1 MSTQAKWLNEWWGV
15 TDNRVRSL
23 ESFDTSCGV
32 KLNVDDEAQTCKI
45 AGYELEV
52 ISVNFI
58 ISVVTGGKPRAEF
71 EELKSKIGKYAP
83 FYLGGKRWGPQY
95 FKLLKVST
103 NEIVMNNSGDW
114 LKISVVAEF
123 MEYDLPNSNGKTGSG
138 KDAEKKT
145 VSETKI
151 LYDNV
156 DIWDKITVK
165 SLYYDSYA
173 ESQADC
179 LKIEFNDTARLWDKW
194 TPENEKMIRVVEG
207 RLDTGLMYIHSVKPN
222 NGVMTLTALSIPPT
236 AKNETSKSWEQVRFL
251 QLAEEIAKRHGLQF
265 EAHGVTDRIYTY
277 VRQASTPDFEF
288 LEERAKLEGCAFLV
302 YNKKLVLY
310 SEKAREAAT
319 GTKTITLR
327 DNSHYVYSNNSAKK
341 IKTARV
347 VNSEYTG
354 VYTTA
359 ATDSSKELTQKVNMK
374 ITDQAEADRFA
385 RSFLRARNKTGST
398 GEFRTSLQDDIA
410 AGSVI
415 NIKAVGIESWSG
427 AAFVY
432 HTRHDLVKNTSKI
445 WIRRPLND

>member
-1 MSTQAKWLNEWWGV
+1 MSTQAKWLDEWWGV
-15 TDNRVRSL
+15 TDKRIRSL
-23 ESFDTSCGV
+23 ENFDTSCGV
-32 KLNVDDEAQTCKI
+32 KLNIDDETQTCEI
-45 AGYELEV
+45 SGYDLEV
-52 ISVNFI
+52 ISFNFI
-58 ISVVTGGKPRAEF
+58 VSTVAGGKPRAEF

-95 FKLLKVST
+95 FKLIKVST
-103 NEIVMNNSGDW
+103 NNILMNNAGDW
-114 LKISVVAEF
+114 LKADIVVEF
-123 MEYDLPNSNGKTGSG
+123 LEYDLPNTSKTGG
-138 KDAEKKT
+138 QGEKKNT
-145 VSETKI
+145 TDATQI
-151 LYDNV
+151 FYDNV

-173 ESQADC
+173 ESQADR
-179 LKIEFNDTARLWDKW
+179 LKIEFNDTARVWDKW

-207 RLDTGLMYIHSVKPN
+207 RLDTGLMFIHSVKPI

-251 QLAEEIAKRHGLQF
+251 QLAEEIATRHGLQF
-265 EAHGVTDRIYTY
+265 EAHGVTDRVYTY
-277 VRQASTPDFEF
+277 VRQASIPDFEF
-288 LEERAKLEGCAFLV
+288 LEERAKLEGCSFLV

-327 DNSHYVYSNNSAKK
+327 ENSHYVYNNNAAKK

-347 VNSEYTG
+347 VNSEFTG

-359 ATDSSKELTQKVNMK
+359 STDSTAELTQKLNIK
-374 ITDQAEADRFA
+374 ITDQTEADRFA
-385 RSFLRARNKTGST
+385 QSFLRVKNKNGYV

-427 AAFVY
+427 SAFVY
-432 HTRHDLVKNTSKI
+432 HTRHDLVNNTSKI
-445 WIRRPLND
+445 WIRRPLDD